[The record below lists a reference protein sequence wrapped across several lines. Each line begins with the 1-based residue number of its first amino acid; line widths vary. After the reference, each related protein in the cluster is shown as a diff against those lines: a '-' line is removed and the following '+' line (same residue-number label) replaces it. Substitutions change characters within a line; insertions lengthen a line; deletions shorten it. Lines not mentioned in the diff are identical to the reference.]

1 MVSTEPALPARD
13 PRAEADL
20 RALGLW
26 YRLLALGLAL
36 VAVVGVP
43 VLLLVGRIATGLF
56 GAGEL
61 PLGWFVAA
69 GVLGLAGAGGLFAA
83 GHHLDAL
90 RSPARLGAVA
100 LLTLLAILV
109 PFAVVEHP
117 HARGLFLGAA
127 HLVLVA
133 VQVRVLLGARW
144 RRVCEPSYRARH
156 LGLGVRPARLTA
168 SPWLW
173 LLPACLVAA
182 ELVGAL
188 LPTHR

>member
-1 MVSTEPALPARD
+1 MVSTEPALPSRD
-13 PRAEADL
+13 TRAEADL

-43 VLLLVGRIATGLF
+43 VLFLVGRIAMGLF

-69 GVLGLAGAGGLFAA
+69 GVLGLAVAAGLFAA

-90 RSPARLGAVA
+90 RSSARLVAVG
-100 LLTLLAILV
+100 LLALLAILV
-109 PFAVVEHP
+109 PFGVVEHP
-117 HARGLFLGAA
+117 HARGIFLGAA
-127 HLVLVA
+127 HLVFGA

-144 RRVCEPSYRARH
+144 RRVCDPSYRARH
-156 LGLGVRPARLTA
+156 LGLGVRPARITA

-173 LLPACLVAA
+173 LVPACLVGV
-182 ELVGAL
+182 ELVAAL
-188 LPTHR
+188 LPTRR